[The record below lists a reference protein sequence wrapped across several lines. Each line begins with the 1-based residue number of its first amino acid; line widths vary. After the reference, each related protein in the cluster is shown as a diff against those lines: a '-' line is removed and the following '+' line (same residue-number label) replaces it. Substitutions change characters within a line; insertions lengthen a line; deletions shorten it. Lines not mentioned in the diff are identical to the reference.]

1 MLVLF
6 WEITIRKSV
15 KQEASPAFQFYAS
28 DWISDPNR
36 LMMSLE
42 EQGAYILLYS
52 HCWRGHTIPTDMEVL
67 ARMCNCSLDKI
78 NKIFPK
84 IKHLFEKK
92 DGYLICSQA
101 EEERREQ
108 AINRK
113 RKSLAGKKG
122 AKKRWEMNE

>member
-1 MLVLF
+1 M
-6 WEITIRKSV
+6 RKLTRHES
-15 KQEASPAFQFYAS
+15 SPAFQFYAA

-36 LMMSLE
+36 MMMSLE

-52 HCWRGHTIPTDMEVL
+52 HCWRGHSIPTDMEVL

-78 NKIFPK
+78 NKIFPR

-92 DGYLICSQA
+92 DNVLICLQA

-108 AINRK
+108 AINRRK
-113 RKSLAGKKG
+113 RSVAGKKG
-122 AKKRWEMNE
+122 AKARWEHNE

>member
-1 MLVLF
+1 M
-6 WEITIRKSV
+6 RKSI

-92 DGYLICSQA
+92 DGYLICPQA

>member
-1 MLVLF
+1 M
-6 WEITIRKSV
+6 RKSI

-92 DGYLICSQA
+92 DGYLICLQA